1 MMDLMEEQKNKAAD
15 RKARAILKNQERAE
29 RTDLEQ
35 LILLYTNPKRG
46 NARRE
51 KEKLIKKLRE
61 RYAGDPQ
68 AFAAVK
74 SELKKHK
81 ISI

>member
-1 MMDLMEEQKNKAAD
+1 MMDVLEEKKNKAAD
-15 RKARAILKNQERAE
+15 RKARAILKNQERAQ

-35 LILLYTNPKRG
+35 LILLHTDPRRG
-46 NARRE
+46 SSRRE
-51 KEKLIKKLRE
+51 KEKLIKKLRD
-61 RYAGDPQ
+61 RYAGAPH

>member
-51 KEKLIKKLRE
+51 KEKLIKKLRD

>member
-1 MMDLMEEQKNKAAD
+1 MMDLLDEEDKIAD
-15 RKARAILKNQERAE
+15 RKARAILQNKERAE

-51 KEKLIKKLRE
+51 KEKLIKKIRN

-74 SELKKHK
+74 AELKKHK

>member
-1 MMDLMEEQKNKAAD
+1 MMMDVEEKKNKAAD
-15 RKARAILKNQERAE
+15 RKARAILKNQERAQ

-35 LILLYTNPKRG
+35 LILLHTDPRRG
-46 NARRE
+46 SSRRE
-51 KEKLIKKLRE
+51 KEKLIKKLRD

>member
-1 MMDLMEEQKNKAAD
+1 MMDLIEKEDKQAE
-15 RKARAILKNQERAE
+15 RKARAVLKNQERAE

-35 LILLYTNPKRG
+35 LIILHTDPKRG
-46 NARRE
+46 NSHRE
-51 KEKLIKKLRE
+51 KEKLIKKLRA

-74 SELKKHK
+74 SELMKHK